1 MLNEFSALAYYN
13 MLRCPHP
20 KKKAKAYYHITS
32 PAYIASG
39 SVASSSILCRG
50 DGRQCIYRWGKRS
63 RVKNL
68 RQLEE
73 FKVNPVG
80 DNEGTLP
87 GGEKLPLA
95 SLPPCMIM
103 ILSVLARLQQDVNYE
118 KVHSGKTFTL
128 GWMTVM
134 HRQSVQSGPFPTR
147 ATVHEGILLLLLH
160 EATVV
165 KWGDFTACGW
175 RWVRNRDAESCRA
188 LAVQFEISFHFHG
201 KGTGSKKMCPLL
213 LSIIQANTAEQI
225 HNSTTQE
232 HMQFIVASVFLLFFF
247 FF

>member
-1 MLNEFSALAYYN
+1 MPSSQ
-13 MLRCPHP
+13 
-20 KKKAKAYYHITS
+20 KKAKAYYHITS

-39 SVASSSILCRG
+39 SVASGSIL
-50 DGRQCIYRWGKRS
+50 
-63 RVKNL
+63 RVGVMEGNIFIDEEKGAELKNL

-95 SLPPCMIM
+95 SLPPSMIT
-103 ILSVLARLQQDVNYE
+103 ILSALARLQQDVNYE

-165 KWGDFTACGW
+165 K
-175 RWVRNRDAESCRA
+175 
-188 LAVQFEISFHFHG
+188 
-201 KGTGSKKMCPLL
+201 
-213 LSIIQANTAEQI
+213 
-225 HNSTTQE
+225 
-232 HMQFIVASVFLLFFF
+232 
-247 FF
+247 